1 MASLQERP
9 PPTTASIAIACAIIG
24 GVTGY
29 FLGQGASIGLF
40 GGSSSQKPGHS
51 KEKLDEDEEDEDE
64 SSSDE
69 AEVTSAQKNFMA
81 KDAHIKE
88 ECKLVLVV
96 RTDLGMTKGK
106 IGAQCGHA
114 TLACYKYFLR
124 NSPDSP
130 ILRNWE
136 RYGQTKVAV
145 QVKSEEELEIL
156 QAQAM
161 SLGLCAQIIHD
172 AGRTQIASGSA
183 TVLGIG
189 PAPKSVVDQVTG
201 GLKLLAETA
210 IMDIVSIE
218 EANKIRVA
226 MGMKPLPVPGAAAP
240 GPVFREAD
248 DGDDS
253 EDDPAS
259 TIETRTA
266 AAYDNYQKLQDEA
279 AAKKERDA
287 KKAAIKK
294 ARDNAQ
300 RFAALEG
307 KGLADEDEDLD
318 TKSWLLSSKK
328 RQKKIEKARK
338 LASEMEER
346 ERQALAA
353 TEYTAAD
360 LAGVKVG
367 HEVDEFGDGQ
377 DEILVLADGAV
388 TDDEAEDQLES
399 GNLREKERL
408 KEKLDSKK
416 RKRVYDPNDQDE
428 GESSVLAQYDEEISG
443 KKKKAFTLD
452 GKGRTVEEATMAN
465 TVSSKPKKGTAFSLD
480 DIFKDETPIS
490 DYMDVS
496 KIKVKKPKK
505 KKKESR
511 KRVIDE
517 EDIFAVAE
525 AASPANDV
533 EDGAMDIDTP
543 NQAALVP
550 QRKKPTFDDA
560 FVDDDDLQAQLA
572 MQRRA
577 ALKKR
582 KKMRPEDLLRQ
593 MQEEESA
600 TPDVMET
607 TEDGEDGPGL
617 VIDETSE
624 FIANFQKPAEAK
636 ARPDKGRPSMS
647 PDSPAANAE
656 DDFDMADATVVRE
669 GRSRTRSVS
678 VEMPTT
684 GLDDETTL
692 DKGIGAALTLLRQRG
707 IVQGGDAGDLNTATR
722 ERHRFLGEKQKAE
735 DAAERK
741 ARDQREQDRKSG
753 RLDRMNAQDREAY
766 ARSTNLAREHA
777 EARKQAEM
785 YKTYTPTFELKY
797 TDEHGRNMDQKEAFR
812 HLSHQFHGKG
822 SGKMKTEKHISK
834 IEAEK
839 KRLAASTL
847 DASQHTGMSSAQ
859 GVQAKKHKQAGVR
872 LQ

>member
-40 GGSSSQKPGHS
+40 GGSSSQKPSHS
-51 KEKLDEDEEDEDE
+51 KEKLDEDEDEDE
-64 SSSDE
+64 SLSDE
-69 AEVTSAQKNFMA
+69 DEVTSAQKNFMA
-81 KDAHIKE
+81 KDAHIRE

-145 QVKSEEELEIL
+145 QVRSEEELEIL

-172 AGRTQIASGSA
+172 AGRTQIASGTTQVPSLHPR
-183 TVLGIG
+183 TLL
-189 PAPKSVVDQVTG
+189 PSV
-201 GLKLLAETA
+201 TA

-240 GPVFREAD
+240 GPVFKETD
-248 DGDDS
+248 NGDDS

-266 AAYDNYQKLQDEA
+266 AAYDNYQKLQEEA

-294 ARDNAQ
+294 ARDQAQ

-307 KGLADEDEDLD
+307 KGLADDDEELD

-338 LASEMEER
+338 LAAELEER
-346 ERQALAA
+346 EKQALAA

-367 HEVDEFGDGQ
+367 HEVNEFGEGQ

-388 TDDEAEDQLES
+388 TDDEAEDKLEAV
-399 GNLREKERL
+399 NLKEKERL

-428 GESSVLAQYDEEISG
+428 GESSVLAQYDDEISG
-443 KKKKAFTLD
+443 KKKKVFTLD
-452 GKGRTVEEATMAN
+452 GKGRTVEEVTMAN
-465 TVSSKPKKGTAFSLD
+465 TDSSKSKKGVSISLD
-480 DIFKDETPIS
+480 ILKDETPIS
-490 DYMDVS
+490 DYMDLS

-505 KKKESR
+505 KKKETR
-511 KRVIDE
+511 KKVIDE
-517 EDIFAVAE
+517 DDIFAVAD
-525 AASPANDV
+525 AAPPPNDV

-543 NQAALVP
+543 NQGALVP
-550 QRKKPTFDDA
+550 QRKKPSFDDA
-560 FVDDDDLQAQLA
+560 FLDDDDLQAQLA
-572 MQRRA
+572 LQRRA

-582 KKMRPEDLLRQ
+582 KKLRPEDLVRQ
-593 MQEEESA
+593 MEEEASA

-607 TEDGEDGPGL
+607 TEDGEDEPGL
-617 VIDETSE
+617 VLDETSE
-624 FIANFQKPAEAK
+624 FIANFQKPAEEE
-636 ARPDKGRPSMS
+636 ARPANGRLSMS
-647 PDSPAANAE
+647 PDSPAA
-656 DDFDMADATVVRE
+656 DDESDIDMDDATVLQE
-669 GRSRTRSVS
+669 ESSRTRSVS
-678 VEMPTT
+678 VDMPTT

-692 DKGIGAALTLLRQRG
+692 DKGVGAALTLLRQRG
-707 IVQGGDAGDLNTATR
+707 IVQGGDAGGLNTATR
-722 ERHRFLGEKQKAE
+722 ERHRFLAEKQKAE
-735 DAAERK
+735 EAAERK
-741 ARDQREQDRKSG
+741 AREQRDQDRKSG
-753 RLDRMNAQDREAY
+753 RLDRMTAQDREAY

-822 SGKMKTEKHISK
+822 SGKMKTEKHLSK

-847 DASQHTGMSSAQ
+847 DSSQHTGMSSAQ